1 MRAGR
6 LVDVVNE
13 RVLRDQ
19 AVIVHGDRIQEI
31 VDARA
36 APRGPDVIDL
46 SDFTVLPG
54 LMDMHAHLAG
64 QCDTGQGYAGLVT
77 RTGAQEALAGSTT
90 PQPPLHPS
98 HSAKNCIGPVKKFLG
113 FGRQRRLACRAG
125 GVSQE
130 RLASRNVGLHP
141 SSKLRSL

>member
-1 MRAGR
+1 VSTQEVAVVRAGR

-46 SDFTVLPG
+46 SDSR
-54 LMDMHAHLAG
+54 
-64 QCDTGQGYAGLVT
+64 C
-77 RTGAQEALAGSTT
+77 
-90 PQPPLHPS
+90 
-98 HSAKNCIGPVKKFLG
+98 CPV
-113 FGRQRRLACRAG
+113 
-125 GVSQE
+125 
-130 RLASRNVGLHP
+130 
-141 SSKLRSL
+141 